1 MSSTSVVQS
10 NPVTEKGVFLSDS
23 TREVGRGSTARR
35 KTVSAPRTPEQWM
48 HDLYWEPA
56 PRRYTREEIDL
67 LHECSMNFLTAPCR
81 GIVRLRQMPND
92 IASDFRTGRMSL
104 EGLIVTLGNAGLEYR
119 DLNDYEKRK
128 RLKPLG
134 IWGMANMK
142 RGPRGRE

>member
-92 IASDFRTGRMSL
+92 ITSDVRTGRMSL
-104 EGLIVTLGNAGLEYR
+104 EGLIVTLGNAQLQYA
-119 DLNDYEKRK
+119 DLNDFSKK
-128 RLKPLG
+128 KPLRKLG
-134 IWGMANMK
+134 LWGMAAGK
-142 RGPRGRE
+142 RGPKGKR